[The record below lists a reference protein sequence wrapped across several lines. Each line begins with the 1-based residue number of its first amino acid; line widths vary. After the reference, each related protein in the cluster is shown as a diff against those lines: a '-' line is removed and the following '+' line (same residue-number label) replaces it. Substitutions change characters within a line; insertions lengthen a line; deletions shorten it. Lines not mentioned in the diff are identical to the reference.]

1 MEDRDVMEV
10 DVLFVGAGVASLSGA
25 LHLMNLIRDH
35 NAKIDAQGVGKPLEE
50 VSVAVLEKGAY
61 VGAHNL
67 SGAVL
72 IPDALK
78 ALVPDAEKTAPL
90 EGEVTS
96 EDVLFMTKK
105 KAYRSPITPP
115 FLKNHGAYVISLSRF
130 TQWLGDLAEE
140 SGVDIFPGFS
150 GTEVLYDGK
159 RVKGIRTGDKGVD
172 EMGQPKA
179 NFEPGIDLHAKVT
192 VFGEGTRGSLAK
204 TLFHDHKLNVGKNAQ
219 TYVVGVK
226 EVWEIPEGRIA
237 AGKVIHTAGY
247 PLKPNTYGGG
257 FIYGMRNNCVTVGLI
272 TGLDYKDPALDPH
285 REFQKFKLHPHIS
298 KLLEGGKLLQYGA
311 KTAPVG
317 GYFAIPELVLD
328 GGLLVGDAAN
338 LFNSQKIKGIHIA
351 QHSGMLAAEII
362 FEGLLADDFSKTL
375 LTRYA
380 TRLYAS
386 NAGRELYRAR
396 NFHQAFHHGLYLGAL
411 RGGLQYLFAGRDWQ
425 NRIPTRP
432 DSDSLAK
439 VKRFYG
445 SAEPT
450 SEQMGDIKYDGE
462 FTFDRETDNYY
473 SGVLHEERQPCHL
486 KIKDQQICVTTCWET
501 YRSPCTRFCPAKVYE
516 MRIDE
521 KTSERKIVV
530 NFTNC
535 LHCKTCDVKDPFN
548 NITWVPPEGEGG
560 PKYTMV

>member
-1 MEDRDVMEV
+1 
-10 DVLFVGAGVASLSGA
+10 
-25 LHLMNLIRDH
+25 
-35 NAKIDAQGVGKPLEE
+35 
-50 VSVAVLEKGAY
+50 
-61 VGAHNL
+61 
-67 SGAVL
+67 
-72 IPDALK
+72 
-78 ALVPDAEKTAPL
+78 
-90 EGEVTS
+90 
-96 EDVLFMTKK
+96 
-105 KAYRSPITPP
+105 
-115 FLKNHGAYVISLSRF
+115 
-130 TQWLGDLAEE
+130 
-140 SGVDIFPGFS
+140 
-150 GTEVLYDGK
+150 
-159 RVKGIRTGDKGVD
+159 
-172 EMGQPKA
+172 
-179 NFEPGIDLHAKVT
+179 
-192 VFGEGTRGSLAK
+192 
-204 TLFHDHKLNVGKNAQ
+204 
-219 TYVVGVK
+219 
-226 EVWEIPEGRIA
+226 
-237 AGKVIHTAGY
+237 
-247 PLKPNTYGGG
+247 
-257 FIYGMRNNCVTVGLI
+257 
-272 TGLDYKDPALDPH
+272 
-285 REFQKFKLHPHIS
+285 
-298 KLLEGGKLLQYGA
+298 
-311 KTAPVG
+311 
-317 GYFAIPELVLD
+317 
-328 GGLLVGDAAN
+328 
-338 LFNSQKIKGIHIA
+338 
-351 QHSGMLAAEII
+351 LAAEII

>member
-1 MEDRDVMEV
+1 MENRDVMAV

-25 LHLMNLIRDH
+25 LHLMNLIRNH
-35 NAKIDAQGVGKPLEE
+35 NAKIDAQGGGKPLEE

-96 EDVLFMTKK
+96 EEVLFMTRN

-140 SGVDIFPGFS
+140 SGVDIFPGFP

-172 EMGQPKA
+172 ETGRPKA

-204 TLFHDHKLNVGKNAQ
+204 TLFHDHRLDAGKNAQ

-226 EVWEIPEGRIA
+226 EVWEVPENRIE

-257 FIYGMRNNCVTVGLI
+257 FVYGMRNNCVTVGLI

-285 REFQKFKLHPHIS
+285 REFQKFKLHPSIS
-298 KLLEGGKLLQYGA
+298 RLLKGGKLLQYGA

-317 GYFAIPELVLD
+317 GYFAIPELVVD

-338 LFNSQKIKGIHIA
+338 LFNSQKIKGVHIA
-351 QHSGMLAAEII
+351 QHSGMLAAQTI
-362 FEGLLADDFSKTL
+362 FEGLLADDFSKKR

-380 TRLYAS
+380 TRLYDS

-411 RGGLQYLFAGRDWQ
+411 RGGLQYLFGGRDWQ
-425 NRIPTRP
+425 DRIPTRP

-445 SAEPT
+445 TAEPT

-462 FTFDRETDNYY
+462 LTFDRETDNYY
-473 SGVLHEERQPCHL
+473 SGVSHEERQPCHL
-486 KIKDQQICVTTCWET
+486 KIRDKQICVTTCWET

-516 MRIDE
+516 IRIDE

-535 LHCKTCDVKDPFN
+535 LHCKTCDVKDPFD